1 MRRADHRRSVAVC
14 EPIVSTATAAP
25 SSKSPTEA
33 AQPSGKDQVPTTDV
47 VLSSAGTFVHPDV
60 SAADDQSQRRRQLAI
75 AIRQRIETRLVGRV
89 RDLAVKFVGETVVLE
104 GNCSTYYSKQLAQ
117 HAALGVLETE
127 QLENAI
133 VVAVPS

>member
-1 MRRADHRRSVAVC
+1 MRRADHQRSVAVC
-14 EPIVSTATAAP
+14 EPIVPTATAAQ

-33 AQPSGKDQVPTTDV
+33 AQPSGKNQVPTTDV

-60 SAADDQSQRRRQLAI
+60 SAADGQSQRRRQLAI
-75 AIRQRIETRLVGRV
+75 AIRQRIESRLVGRI
-89 RDLAVKFVGETVVLE
+89 RDLAVRFVGETVVLE